1 MKLVQ
6 LDIERLEPSSSH
18 KSSYVL
24 LLREIGGE
32 RKLPIVIGPCNAGSI
47 AIYLESDQNPERPL
61 THDVIKSITNSFS
74 ITISRVVIH
83 TLTEGV
89 FHSSFF
95 CFLDGDEEI
104 EIDARTSDAIAIAIR
119 IGCPIFTYNDILQE
133 AGIILTDDYTIK
145 FQHNDSEGE
154 KNEPKDEISTLSLAE
169 LNKRMRDAV
178 KEENYELASKL
189 RDEINKR
196 KGK

>member
-6 LDIERLEPSSSH
+6 LDIERLEPSSSN
-18 KSSYVL
+18 KSTYVL
-24 LLREIGGE
+24 LLREIGGD

-47 AIYLESDQNPERPL
+47 AIYLESNSNPERPL
-61 THDVIKSITNSFS
+61 THDIIKSVTNSFN

-95 CFLDGDEEI
+95 CFMDGDEEI

-119 IGCPIFTYNDILQE
+119 MGCPIFTYNDILQE
-133 AGIILTDDYTIK
+133 AGIILTDNFPKQINK
-145 FQHNDSEGE
+145 
-154 KNEPKDEISTLSLAE
+154 EPEESKDLLSTLSLGE
-169 LNKRMRDAV
+169 LKKQM
-178 KEENYELASKL
+178 KEAIADEDYERASKL

-196 KGK
+196 KEK